1 MFFNSL
7 LLKFTEFKLKSS
19 NNFKKKLLSASTD
32 TFKFDKLT
40 QNIYKSRVH
49 LIKSDATLPTTLPVI
64 NKFTLENSVVLY
76 LINTTSFNTIY
87 NINFFYFYF
96 LHNSLKLTLI
106 YLLDVFKR
114 TIGDGFIYIRG
125 LFIIFFIDA
134 CLTDDEPI

>member
-87 NINFFYFYF
+87 NINFFYF